1 MTKTH
6 PEPALVV
13 RIKPPLI
20 LAIIAALVSSTP
32 HAVFGDGTG
41 PFSKLRSLP
50 QTPYEAR
57 EAEKRSEG
65 DARRKD
71 DPKLAKHRAKVE
83 ADRAAARRAEV
94 LSDRNVYWNDDG
106 QGQFVV
112 LLHKYDLTQPG
123 LKAKITLAGDKG
135 AVGAAEHQIDST
147 DPSNKLTFLL
157 NTDALTPGRY
167 TLTAAI
173 VGADGATIGRTEPC
187 TFTRENKS
195 HPRMPIPPEGVPVE
209 VHPQDVLPDASW
221 PITTGIPMPFGTLRD
236 PAELQLRENGKV
248 VPAQWTVRST
258 WTPGTPT
265 FVRWLALDFVAK
277 YDGTKPREYRITK
290 AGNEKPAAGV
300 HVEQTDQLITV
311 QNGPMRFQVKRQ
323 GYNGI
328 DVAWLDSDGNGRFGD
343 NERLLNAAAAPGGAG
358 PYLVDEKGVGY
369 HAFNDTTAEIVVEEQ
384 GPVRVTILARGWYVN
399 PKLPE
404 EARRLCQF
412 VTRITTYAGQ
422 PMIYFNHRTVLTYD
436 TNEKMLAD
444 VGFRA
449 GMTGAPRW
457 LTSLDGAAAQGEL
470 PAKQSVWI
478 HQERADRV
486 RLVEGETDPA
496 RREGKHADGWLAA
509 SSPAGTAAVLLKDI
523 WQKFPKELKADR
535 QGLVLHFWPRH
546 GRETFSEA
554 EQLDWRNIYKCWFA
568 SQGRFLDMRFPKSY
582 YDALC
587 QGKERPAWDPENSV
601 NKAYKSNGLGT
612 AIGNEFAIL
621 LAPAATDADA
631 LVRHARLFQLN
642 PHALASPAWNVGTLV
657 EAPMAARNDKRF
669 PEAER
674 VMNEDFPTG
683 MFGMME
689 YLGDYG
695 MWIYAN
701 THNSWRQDL
710 PDLHRVWQ
718 HSHYQH
724 VGGSWLLYFRG
735 NSPGLLRWAR
745 AQSDNYMDVGI
756 INYADPQKPIRSHVA
771 GAMHHCKAFVPWGSA
786 PFDMEL
792 HDVDIGIWGH
802 CIDPDAYLYRYYIEG
817 NARAWDL
824 YKLWGTAIHRGKL
837 AIGGHGREAVN
848 TFGMIL
854 NYYRAT
860 WDPQA
865 IVYWRAGAE
874 GILEKPLETG
884 IAIPSFPV
892 WYKTWAERYHELTR
906 DERPIAAIKNWIDAG
921 YGHVAPNCFV
931 YRMTGDRKYVDQ
943 FLWNVRRAVIAYRNP
958 DDVLNGYSEY
968 SGARR
973 QETLMQL
980 PRFLEAAEAAGITT
994 LEPDAKSPSVYPAS
1008 TVLALDPDDRAFH
1021 VRIQMR
1027 PQFQC
1032 SIKVIAPSGKL
1043 VQTIKVDPKVK
1054 NNYEGANA
1062 ELIPIPADGEK
1073 GVYTLELN
1081 AMVSEFQTPLTDLP
1095 HEIARLKP
1103 DKACRPEGL
1112 QYGYLAIPPRSTATL
1127 DIAAL
1132 SYGIKKEQSIP
1143 FPTVVRIRDAAGQT
1157 VIDTTLLEIGKRNRA
1172 TVELKSDDKI
1182 GVWSCLMAS
1191 QWGPAV
1197 TWTGTAS
1204 GVYFARRPEAFEP
1217 VLRALA
1223 DKPTR

>member
-1 MTKTH
+1 MSI
-6 PEPALVV
+6 
-13 RIKPPLI
+13 RIDDAREMRRR
-20 LAIIAALVSSTP
+20 LAAALFAVVALSSP
-32 HAVFGDGTG
+32 LHLAVGAD
-41 PFSKLRSLP
+41 PISELRRLP
-50 QTPYEAR
+50 QTPREAR
-57 EAEKRSEG
+57 EAEKRDEN
-65 DARRKD
+65 DAKREE
-71 DPKLAKHRAKVE
+71 DPKLAKQLAKVK
-83 ADRAAARRAEV
+83 ANRAAARRTEA

-112 LLHKYDLTQPG
+112 ILHEYDLTQPG

-135 AVGAAEHQIDST
+135 EVGVTEMKIDAA

-157 NTDALTPGRY
+157 NTDALTPGNY
-167 TLTAAI
+167 TVTVNVL
-173 VGADGATIGRTEPC
+173 GADGAVIGRAEPC
-187 TFTRENKS
+187 TFKRENKS
-195 HPRMPIPPEGVPVE
+195 HPHVPIPSEGVPVE
-209 VHPQDVLPDASW
+209 VHPQEMLPDATW

-236 PAELQLRENGKV
+236 PAELRLLENGKA

-265 FVRWLALDFVAK
+265 FVRWLTLDFVAK

-290 AGNEKPAAGV
+290 ASGEKPAAGIR
-300 HVEQTDQLITV
+300 VEQTDKLITV
-311 QNGPMRFQVKRQ
+311 QNGLSRFEVKRQ

-328 DVAWLDSDGNGRFGD
+328 NAAWLDSDGNGQFAD
-343 NERLLNAAAAPGGAG
+343 SEQLVNAQAAPSGAG
-358 PYLVDEKGVGY
+358 PFLVDEKGLVY
-369 HAFNDTTAEIVVEEQ
+369 RASDDPTAEIVVEEQ

-399 PKLPE
+399 SKLPE
-404 EARRLCQF
+404 DERKLCQF
-412 VTRITTYAGQ
+412 VTRITAYAGC
-422 PMIYFNHRTVLTYD
+422 PMIFFNHRTVLTYD
-436 TNEKMLAD
+436 TNEKKLAD

-449 GMTGAPRW
+449 GMSGAQRWMTGM
-457 LTSLDGAAAQGEL
+457 DGAAAQGEL
-470 PAKQSVWI
+470 PARQSVWI

-486 RLVEGETDPA
+486 RLVEGETDA
-496 RREGKHADGWLAA
+496 AKREGKRADGWMAA
-509 SSPAGTAAVLLKDI
+509 TGPSGTAAVLLKDI
-523 WQKFPKELKADR
+523 WQKFPKELEVDR
-535 QGLVLHFWPRH
+535 QGPVLHFWPRH

-554 EQLDWRNIYKCWFA
+554 EQLDRRNIYKCWFA
-568 SQGRFLDMRFPKSY
+568 EHGKFLDMQFPKSY

-587 QGKERPAWDPENSV
+587 QGKERPDWDRENSV
-601 NKAYKSNGLGT
+601 NKAYKSNGRGT

-621 LAPAATDADA
+621 LAPAENSANA
-631 LVRHARLFQLN
+631 LTRHARLFQLN
-642 PHALASPAWNVGTLV
+642 PHAQASPEWNVGTNV
-657 EAPMAARNDKRF
+657 EAPMAARNDKQY

-674 VMNEDFPTG
+674 LMNEDFPTG
-683 MFGMME
+683 MFGMIE

-701 THNSWRQDL
+701 THNSWRQNL
-710 PDLHRVWQ
+710 PDLHRIWQ

-735 NSPGLLRWAR
+735 NSPELLRWAR

-756 INYADPQKPIRSHVA
+756 INYADPQKPIRAHVE

-802 CIDPDAYLYRYYIEG
+802 CIDPDAYLYRYFIEG
-817 NARAWDL
+817 NVRAWDV

-837 AIGGHGREAVN
+837 AIGGHGRDAVN

-865 IVYWRAGAE
+865 IIYWRAGAD
-874 GILEKPLETG
+874 GIHEQPLETG

-921 YGHVAPNCFV
+921 YGHIAPNCFV
-931 YRMTGDRKYVDQ
+931 SRMTGDRKYVDQ
-943 FLWNVRRAVIAYRNP
+943 FMWNVQRAVIAYRNP

-980 PRFLEAAEAAGITT
+980 PRFLEAAKAAGITT
-994 LEPDAKSPSVYPAS
+994 LEPDAKTPSVYPAT

-1021 VRIQMR
+1021 VRIQMKTT
-1027 PQFQC
+1027 FQS
-1032 SIKVIAPSGKL
+1032 SIKVIAPSGKSIK
-1043 VQTIKVDPKVK
+1043 TIRIDPKVK

-1062 ELIPIPADGEK
+1062 ELVSIPADGET
-1073 GVYTLELN
+1073 GVYTIELN

-1103 DKACRPEGL
+1103 DKPCRVEGL
-1112 QYGYLAIPPRSTATL
+1112 QYGYLAIPPQSSATL
-1127 DIAAL
+1127 QIAAM
-1132 SYGIKKEQSIP
+1132 SYGIQKELSIP
-1143 FPTVVRIRDAAGQT
+1143 FPTVVRIRDASGRP
-1157 VIDTTLLEIGKRNRA
+1157 VFETTLLEIGKRNRV
-1172 TVELKSDDKI
+1172 TVDLKSENKI
-1182 GVWSCLMAS
+1182 GVWPCMMAS

-1197 TWTGTAS
+1197 TWSGSAS
-1204 GVYFARRPEAFEP
+1204 GVYFARAPGSFEP
-1217 VLRALA
+1217 VLRAMPSNA
-1223 DKPTR
+1223 FGP